1 MLRKSL
7 FALITFQF
15 LTAFIHSL
23 SFFAKPDP
31 SDATNETEKQ
41 LIDLFVNY
49 NQDLGAGFSRSTYD
63 LFTGL
68 SACFTLICILGGWVN
83 LYFLRKKLNSSL
95 FRGLLF
101 IEMVVFGVVFLVM
114 ILYTF
119 LPPIA
124 LSGLIFAGCLISW
137 HSSSKDTLT

>member
-15 LTAFIHSL
+15 LTGFVYAL
-23 SFFAKPDP
+23 SFLGTPI
-31 SDATNETEKQ
+31 ATNETEKQ
-41 LIDLFVNY
+41 LIDLFTNY
-49 NQDLGAGFSRSTYD
+49 KQDLGAGFKRSTFE

-83 LYFLRKKLNSSL
+83 LYFLKKKLDSSL

-101 IEMVVFGVVFLVM
+101 IEMVVFGVVFTLM
-114 ILYTF
+114 ILFTF
-119 LPPIA
+119 LPLIV
-124 LSGLIFAGCLISW
+124 LSGLIFSGCVMAW
-137 HSSSKDTLT
+137 HYSSRDSLT